1 MAAVARILLVEEPGL
16 IAVARVSSWV
26 TPLLAGV
33 FVLPAED
40 AVGARDGGGIDFS
53 WTWNFSWNGLLFF
66 STWMWTGGMI
76 TSAAS
81 ADESCV

>member
-1 MAAVARILLVEEPGL
+1 MAAVAGILLVEPNL

-26 TPLLAGV
+26 TTLLAGA
-33 FVLPAED
+33 LALTADD

-76 TSAAS
+76 TSGAS
-81 ADESCV
+81 VDELCV